1 MKSTFDPKRFWL
13 LVRRYANENRKLLLL
28 SIAAIIIPAIFIE
41 LKYSRYN
48 PQTVFGYYI
57 FFLLLFGTIFTSL
70 FFKNWNHTSR
80 TTSLL
85 NLPST
90 ALEKVLLVQFYA
102 VVLFVPIFTILFCGT
117 NLALYE
123 HSNPGMSFLI
133 TELAGKQSVVF
144 AFFTSVLVPYFLLQS
159 FFLLINIWIKKSQYV
174 IALVFILVILLTDY
188 LFMYSYMKW
197 LTGGVTSVP
206 GSIMMLF
213 PTRVL
218 FIGGG
223 HYQEMTS
230 KLIFNISTM
239 VCLIMTVLFY
249 TASYFKLKEKEI

>member
-1 MKSTFDPKRFWL
+1 MLISM
-13 LVRRYANENRKLLLL
+13 V
-28 SIAAIIIPAIFIE
+28 AIIIPAIFLE

-48 PQTVFGYYI
+48 PQTIYGFYI
-57 FFLLLFGTIFTSL
+57 FFLILFGTVFTSL

-80 TTSLL
+80 TTFLL

-90 ALEKVLLVQFYA
+90 ALEKIVLVQFYT
-102 VVLFVPIFTILFCGT
+102 VVLYIPVFTILFCGT

-144 AFFTSVLVPYFLLQS
+144 AFFTSVLVPYIFLQS

-174 IALVFILVILLTDY
+174 IALVFILVILLTNY
-188 LFMYSYMKW
+188 FFMFSYMKW
-197 LTGGVTSVP
+197 LTSGVSSVA
-206 GSIMMLF
+206 GSTLMLF

-239 VCLIMTVLFY
+239 VCLIMTMLFY
-249 TASYFKLKEKEI
+249 MASYFKLKEKEI